1 MQRMSNSAKV
11 TGTTP
16 ARPVKVAMFSTRPYD
31 KESFLLANHKHG
43 HHLSFFEARLSVATA
58 SLAFGYEAV
67 CVFVHDFLDGPV
79 LLKIS
84 ATGTRL
90 IALRCAGYNNVDLET
105 ASKLGMTVIR
115 VPAYSPHAVA
125 EHAVGLILALNR
137 HIHRAYN
144 RVREMNFSIDGLL
157 GFDLKGKT
165 VGVVG
170 TGAIGSA
177 FCKIML
183 GFGCRVIAY
192 DPVQNP
198 ELAEAGVEYAELQG
212 VITGSDIISLHCPY
226 NPGTHHLVDADSIAE
241 MKDGV
246 MIINTSRGA
255 LLDTA
260 AVIEGLKTGKVGYLG
275 IDVYE
280 EEADL
285 FYEDHSNEIL
295 QDELFARLLT
305 FPNVIVTGH
314 QAFFTKEA
322 ITNIAETTLSGISEF
337 SATGK
342 SRNAIVPRN

>member
-1 MQRMSNSAKV
+1 
-11 TGTTP
+11 
-16 ARPVKVAMFSTRPYD
+16 MFSTRPYD
-31 KESFLLANHKHG
+31 KESFLQANHKYG
-43 HHLSFFEARLSVATA
+43 HQISFFEARLSVATA
-58 SLAFGYEAV
+58 SLAFGYESV

-79 LLKIS
+79 LLKIA

-105 ASKLGMTVIR
+105 ASKLDLTVIR

-125 EHAVGLILALNR
+125 EHACGLILALNR
-137 HIHRAYN
+137 NIHRAYN
-144 RVREMNFSIDGLL
+144 RVREMNFSIDGLM

-165 VGVVG
+165 VGVIG

-177 FCKIML
+177 FSQIML

-192 DPVQNP
+192 DPQPNKP
-198 ELAEAGVEYAELQG
+198 LQEAGVEYAELNG
-212 VITGSDIISLHCPY
+212 VFTGSDIISLHCPY
-226 NPGTHHLVDADSIAE
+226 NPGTHHLIDSSAIAE
-241 MKDGV
+241 MKEGV

-260 AVIEGLKTGKVGYLG
+260 AVIDGLKSGKIGHLG

-280 EEADL
+280 EESDL

-295 QDELFARLLT
+295 QDEMLARLLT
-305 FPNVIVTGH
+305 FPNVIITGH

-322 ITNIAETTLSGISEF
+322 ISNIAETTLSGISEYA
-337 SATGK
+337 ATGK
-342 SRNAIVPRN
+342 CRNAISLQK